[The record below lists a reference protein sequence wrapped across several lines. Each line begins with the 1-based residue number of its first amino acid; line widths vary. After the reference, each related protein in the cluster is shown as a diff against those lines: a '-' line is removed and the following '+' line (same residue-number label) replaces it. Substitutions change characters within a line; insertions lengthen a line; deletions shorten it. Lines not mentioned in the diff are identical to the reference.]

1 VRYVTTLL
9 DLFRSQQS
17 FLLTGHESP
26 DGDCVGAQTAL
37 SHLLLSMGKTVH
49 IVNPDPIASSFDF
62 LTEHTSFATAKNG
75 DELPE
80 FDVAVLLDC
89 SQLSRVGSLGKRI
102 AARNKTIAVIDHH
115 VGSEDGD
122 GSVFYVDVTAAATGA
137 LIRRLY
143 AELNV
148 ELTLPAAEG
157 IFLSLVSD
165 TGWFRYSNANAEV
178 FSMAA
183 ELVALGVDS
192 SSIYDAIN
200 RRNHRDS
207 PRILADAL
215 LTSRLLLDG
224 KLARLSLDKAMIE
237 RTSKANFDTDVMM
250 EPLRSIGGVEVVA
263 LLKERFDGNVKCS
276 LRARGDIDVQAIVSQ
291 FGGGGHKKAAGATM
305 MMRLADAERAIHDA
319 VQQAL
324 AAQAG
329 Q

>member
-1 VRYVTTLL
+1 MTTLL
-9 DLFRSQQS
+9 DLIRSQQS
-17 FLLTGHESP
+17 FLLTVHESP

-37 SHLLLSMGKTVH
+37 SHLLLAMGKTVH
-49 IVNPDPIASSFDF
+49 IVNPDPLSASFQF
-62 LTEHTSFATAKNG
+62 LTEHTSFGTARSG
-75 DELPE
+75 DPLPE

-89 SQLSRVGSLGKRI
+89 SQLTRVGSLGKRI
-102 AARNKTIAVIDHH
+102 AECQKTIAVIDHH
-115 VGSEDGD
+115 VGSENGD
-122 GSVFYVDVTAAATGA
+122 GSVFYVDVHAAATGA

-143 AELNV
+143 AELGV

-192 SSIYDAIN
+192 ARIYDSIN
-200 RRNHRDS
+200 RRNHPDS
-207 PRILADAL
+207 PRLLADAL
-215 LTSRLLLDG
+215 QNHRLLLEG
-224 KLARLSLDKAMIE
+224 RLARLSLDKAMIG
-237 RTSKANFDTDVMM
+237 RCSKTDFDTDIMM
-250 EPLRSIGGVEVVA
+250 EPLRSIEGVEVVA

-276 LRARGDIDVQAIVSQ
+276 LRARGDVDVQAIVKQ

-305 MMRLADAERAIHDA
+305 MMRLAEAERAIDDA

-324 AAQAG
+324 AAQTEN
-329 Q
+329 

>member
-1 VRYVTTLL
+1 MTTLL

-17 FLLTGHESP
+17 FLLTGHENP
-26 DGDCVGAQTAL
+26 DGDCVGAQAAL
-37 SHLLLSMGKTVH
+37 SQLLCSMGKTVH
-49 IVNPDPIASSFDF
+49 IVNPDPLTQSFDF
-62 LTEHTSFATAKNG
+62 LTEHTTFTTAKSG
-75 DELPE
+75 AELPD

-102 AARNKTIAVIDHH
+102 GARNKPIAVIDHH

-137 LIRRLY
+137 LIRRLF
-143 AELNV
+143 AEFDV

-165 TGWFRYSNANAEV
+165 TGWFCYSNANAEV

-192 SSIYDAIN
+192 SRMYDALN
-200 RRNHRDS
+200 RRNHKDS
-207 PRILADAL
+207 PRLLADAL
-215 LTSRLLLDG
+215 QSSRLLLDG
-224 KLARLSLDKAMIE
+224 KLACLSLDKAMIE
-237 RTSKANFDTDVMM
+237 RCVKTGFDTDVMM
-250 EPLRSIGGVEVVA
+250 EPLRSIEGVEVVA

-324 AAQAG
+324 AAQYPG
-329 Q
+329 N